1 MAISIQRDLSLDSTG
16 WRKMIDAVRQL
27 INGRQN
33 SIGDVTLN
41 VSATST
47 SVTFENCSMNC
58 RVFLF
63 PQTAHAAAI
72 VASVYIAKANIHQ
85 GSFVITHPS
94 IAQADL
100 GFSFLCIG
108 G

>member
-1 MAISIQRDLSLDSTG
+1 MAISLQRDVSFDKMG
-16 WRKMIDAVRQL
+16 WRKAVDAVRQL

-33 SIGDVTLN
+33 SVGDVTLN
-41 VSATST
+41 TGATT
-47 SVTFENCSMNC
+47 TTVTFANCSMDC

-72 VASVYIAKANIHQ
+72 VTSTFVSKANTNQ
-85 GSFVITHPS
+85 GSFSISHPS
-94 IAQADL
+94 SSQTDL
-100 GFSFLCIG
+100 SFSFLCIG